1 MLCSTT
7 YHCKSQKLP
16 KFKRRQQRLKFFK
29 YCKDTWSLDFWKE
42 LRYVEKQEM
51 CLKKASKS
59 KKFSKGERHE

>member
-1 MLCSTT
+1 MLWSTT
-7 YHCKSQKLP
+7 YHCKSHKLP

-51 CLKKASKS
+51 CLTKASKS
-59 KKFSKGERHE
+59 RKFSKGERHE